1 MISKMSPQR
10 ISPTPLELKR
20 LKKWQISTLAVMLF
34 GYVGYYLC
42 RKNITAALPLLAEAF
57 NYSKTD
63 LGKIGSAALIVYG
76 IGKLINGPLGDKIGG
91 RKVFLAGMIGSL
103 ACNLLFAW
111 GSSLTWFI
119 ITWSL
124 GHYFLSMG
132 WGGLAKTVGA
142 WCAPEK
148 NGTVMGIISINFQF
162 GGVVATLLSGA
173 IVSYGFGWQY
183 VFTIPAAILFLV
195 FIWSALTSKAS
206 PQDLISNIDF
216 PISSNHKAPS
226 LRINKEDK
234 ASPIIIM
241 KKLFGIRLFH
251 VLLVF
256 SSLTTVLR
264 QIFFFWTALLFT
276 DIGLDIK
283 DAIFKSAMFP
293 LAGCLGTLFLGW
305 YTDKYAKDGDRAHM
319 MWIMLVGLT
328 ASLILMAFFS
338 RDETLN
344 STVVVILTAFAGF
357 FLLGPYSMSSGCLTL
372 DIAGS
377 EGAGTCTGLIDGIGY
392 LVASLSIYLSGW
404 MSDTYGWSSVF
415 YLLIICSILSTLCC
429 VYMSSIYRKK
439 ALLR

>member
-1 MISKMSPQR
+1 MSPQK
-10 ISPTPLELKR
+10 ISATPQQLKTLKR
-20 LKKWQISTLAVMLF
+20 WQLSTLAVMLF

-91 RKVFLAGMIGSL
+91 RKIFLAGMIGAL
-103 ACNLLFAW
+103 ASNILFAS
-111 GSSLTWFI
+111 GSTITWFI
-119 ITWSL
+119 ITWSI

-173 IVSYGFGWQY
+173 IVSYGLGWQY
-183 VFTIPAAILFLV
+183 VFYIPAGILFLV
-195 FIWSALTSKAS
+195 FIWSFICSKAS
-206 PQDLISNIDF
+206 PQDLIENVDF
-216 PISSNHKAPS
+216 PISTTKRTPS
-226 LRINKEDK
+226 LQIDSTD
-234 ASPIIIM
+234 AGSPMLIV
-241 KKLFGIRLFH
+241 KKLFSLKMFH
-251 VLLVF
+251 ILLVF

-305 YTDKYAKDGDRAHM
+305 YTDKFAKDGDRAKM
-319 MWIMLVGLT
+319 MWIMLFGLT
-328 ASLILMAFFS
+328 VSLIFMAYFS
-338 RDETLN
+338 QGESVN
-344 STVVVILTAFAGF
+344 STAVVILTAFAGF
-357 FLLGPYSMSSGCLTL
+357 FLLGPYSMSSGALTL

-392 LVASLSIYLSGW
+392 LVASISIYLSGW
-404 MSDTYGWSSVF
+404 MSETYGWTSVF
-415 YLLIICSILSTLCC
+415 YLLIFCSVLSTLCC
-429 VYMSSIYRKK
+429 VYMSAIHKQK
-439 ALLR
+439 T